1 MPDQLAALTCVM
13 EMTLDGHFPDILDKY
28 AGVVLITK
36 DETMQNIIAANEAKA
51 RPVQLVLSVAS
62 TAKELREVQRL
73 RYKVFIEGM
82 GLASL
87 ANADG
92 LDRDEFDAHCDHLIV
107 RDADTLKVVGTY
119 RVLSAAR
126 SAKIGRLYSEN
137 EFDLSRLNNLRGR
150 MVEAGRACIHPKYRG
165 GSVIMLLWSGLAEYM
180 RRERCDYL
188 VGCASISLA
197 DGGHNAV
204 AVYQAL
210 AEKHLAPSEY
220 RVTPHLPF
228 PIHQVEAAQKPQVPP
243 LIKGYLRSG
252 AWICGE
258 PAWDPDFESA
268 DMFMM
273 MPLANLDGRYAR
285 HYGVTPG

>member
-1 MPDQLAALTCVM
+1 M
-13 EMTLDGHFPDILDKY
+13 
-28 AGVVLITK
+28 ITG
-36 DETMQNIIAANEAKA
+36 DETMQNIIASNEAKV
-51 RPVQLVLSVAS
+51 RPVQLVLSQAT
-62 TAKELREVQRL
+62 TAAELREVQRL
-73 RYKVFIEGM
+73 RYKVFIETM
-82 GLASL
+82 GLTSL

-92 LDRDEFDAHCDHLIV
+92 LDSDEFDAHCDHLIV

-119 RVLSAAR
+119 RVLSAAKA
-126 SAKIGRLYSEN
+126 AKIGRLYSEN
-137 EFDLSRLNNLRGR
+137 EFDLSRLKNLRGR

-210 AEKHLAPSEY
+210 AEKHMAPSEY

-228 PIHQVEAAQKPQVPP
+228 PIHQVEAAHKPQVPP

-273 MPLANLDGRYAR
+273 MPLANLDERYAR
-285 HYGVTPG
+285 HYGVVPG